1 MSCSV
6 RDAARLEA
14 LGVPTVVFANDV
26 FRPIAYGTAEIVGF
40 SREYVENNVVFF
52 AHPTS
57 NLTRAEVFT
66 LVDGSIETVV
76 RSLLGTRERSSG
88 SDDSTT
94 PSEIDIES
102 LRSLL
107 DPLRASLRED
117 GATLTLDEMRGDVLH
132 ARLEVDEAACADG
145 TCVLPRRNLVAL
157 LEATLRER
165 FTRVHV
171 VLDDSRERVS

>member
-1 MSCSV
+1 
-6 RDAARLEA
+6 
-14 LGVPTVVFANDV
+14 
-26 FRPIAYGTAEIVGF
+26 
-40 SREYVENNVVFF
+40 
-52 AHPTS
+52 
-57 NLTRAEVFT
+57 
-66 LVDGSIETVV
+66 V